1 MSLNTDISNIFKN
14 YTLIVEQQ
22 GQNQDDD
29 GEKQVM
35 SAQDWDRFTDR
46 IAGAKKML
54 RKTHPFYFFVL
65 DRLRTVP
72 DLKLPTMAVDDYH
85 NIYINPKFALNE
97 LTLEECAGVLAHE
110 ASHVYRRDFARRGNR
125 DPKLWNVAA
134 DFVINKV
141 LLRDGH
147 KLPSFGCIPV
157 QKGSSWWIDYQDQM
171 TGAHLKI
178 DITDMMTEEVYDAL
192 LSNWKKN
199 QQMQQLLQKLAEMQQ
214 EMDQHV
220 DTEGGDGQPGGVT
233 QIEGGLEIP
242 GRYKPVKEAEGKSKG
257 EKESQAGNITQQAA
271 QDAQKEG
278 QSRGTGS
285 GIPKEMEVEMKV
297 PTVNW
302 QNVLRQFLKQG
313 SKSYYNI
320 KKPNKRAMSAG
331 YYAPRMERVYNKLDA
346 LITLDTSGSISEGM
360 IKAFVNEVIGI
371 IKAAPHVRALVVFWE
386 NYAYSPTRDG
396 KPFIIE
402 ANKVSIDQA
411 QKQLSSLKVSRG
423 GTNMSSVTSYY
434 NKVKGTIPGFKPN
447 VMITFTDGAI
457 EANPKMPS
465 DIPFERRI
473 FLINN
478 LSATGRNV
486 MGGDDSIVKTVGKYV
501 YSVKVEG

>member
-1 MSLNTDISNIFKN
+1 MSLVTDISNIFKN

-22 GQNQDDD
+22 AQSQDD
-29 GEKQVM
+29 GEEKQQM

-46 IAGAKKML
+46 LAGAKKML
-54 RKTHPFYFFVL
+54 RRTHPFYFFVL

-72 DLKLPTMAVDDYH
+72 DLKISTMAVDDFH

-97 LTLEECAGVLAHE
+97 LTLEECSGVLAHE

-125 DPKLWNVAA
+125 DPQLWNVAA

-147 KLPSFGCIPV
+147 KLPSFGCIPKLV
-157 QKGSSWWIDYQDQM
+157 GSNWWVDYQDQM
-171 TGAHLKI
+171 TGAHIKI
-178 DITDMMTEEVYDAL
+178 DITDMMTEELYDL
-192 LSNWKKN
+192 LLQNWKKN
-199 QQMQQLLQKLAEMQQ
+199 KEMQDLIKKIIEQQQ
-214 EMDQHV
+214 EMDQHI
-220 DTEGGDGQPGGVT
+220 DTEAGDSQPQGVSEV
-233 QIEGGLEIP
+233 EGGQEIS
-242 GRYKPVKEAEGKSKG
+242 GRFKPVKDGMGKG

-271 QDAQKEG
+271 KDAQKEG
-278 QSRGTGS
+278 QGRGTGS
-285 GIPKEMEVEMKV
+285 GVPKEMEMEMKT

-360 IKAFVNEVIGI
+360 IKAFVSEVIGI
-371 IKAAPHVRALVVFWE
+371 IKAAPQVRALIVFWE
-386 NYAYSPTRDG
+386 SYAYSPIPSG

-402 ANKVSIDQA
+402 ANKMSIDQA
-411 QKQLSSLKVSRG
+411 LQQLNTLKVSRG
-423 GTNMSSVTSYY
+423 GTLMSSVTDYY
-434 NKVKGTIPGFKPN
+434 KKVKGTIPGFSPN
-447 VMITFTDGAI
+447 VMITFTDGVI

-465 DIPFERRI
+465 DIPFEKRI

-478 LSATGRNV
+478 LSGAGRDV
-486 MGGDDSIVKTVGKYV
+486 MGGSDSIVKTVGKYV